1 MMKKIFLICLAVL
14 SFQYSFSQIEL
25 PAILGNNMV
34 LQQKSHVKLWGQAAK
49 NSKVEITTSWNHKTY
64 QLDADDSGKW
74 IGKIETPTAGGPY
87 QVTFRDSESEL
98 TLTGILIGEV
108 WVCSGQSNMEMPMV
122 GKKNQ
127 PILNSEEIIQNSS
140 NSQLHLFNVKR
151 AFKTTP
157 QEDVKGAWE
166 EAGPETVA
174 NFSAVAYQFGEKI
187 QEELG
192 VPVGIIVSSWGGT
205 PIRAWMSEE
214 GLKEVPGMLKIKDK
228 AAFRQPSV
236 LYNAMLAPITSY
248 TIAGF
253 LWYQGENDR
262 RHAHL
267 YEKALPA
274 MARQWRKDWGDDDLP
289 FYYVQIAPWLYTP
302 DKGKLFSPYLREA
315 QLKAM
320 DHISNGAMVV
330 TADVGSN
337 KTIHPPNKT
346 IVAERLA
353 NCALA
358 QTYDKD
364 VACYGPLYKSFKAD
378 DGQIEVRF
386 KHNEGLYL
394 KDSATQNFEIA
405 GEDQVFYPAE
415 AHIEGGKLLLKNEKV
430 KEPVAARYG
439 FKNYFEGNLFNEAGL
454 PASPFRTDN
463 WEMK

>member
-1 MMKKIFLICLAVL
+1 MKNIFLLCLAIL
-14 SFQYSFSQIEL
+14 SFQYSFSKIEL

-34 LQQKSHVKLWGQAAK
+34 LQQKSHVKLWGHAAK
-49 NSKVEITTSWNHKTY
+49 NSKVEITTSWDHKTY
-64 QLDADDSGKW
+64 QLNANDSGDW
-74 IGKIETPTAGGPY
+74 VEKIETPTAGGPY
-87 QVTFRDSESEL
+87 QISFRDSEDEL
-98 TLTGILIGEV
+98 TLSGILIGEV

-122 GKKNQ
+122 GKKDQ

-140 NSQLHLFNVKR
+140 NPQLHLFNVER
-151 AFKTTP
+151 AFKPTP
-157 QEDVKGAWE
+157 QEDLKGAWM
-166 EAGPETVA
+166 EAKPETVA
-174 NFSAVAYQFGEKI
+174 NFSAVAYQFGKRL
-187 QEELG
+187 QKELG

-248 TIAGF
+248 SIAGF

-262 RHAHL
+262 RHAHF

-274 MARQWRKDWGDDDLP
+274 MARQWRKDWNNEDLP

-302 DKGKLFSPYLREA
+302 DKGKIFSAYLREA

-320 DHISNGAMVV
+320 DDISNGAMVV
-330 TADVGSN
+330 TADVGSD

-346 IVAERLA
+346 IVAERLV

-358 QTYDKD
+358 QTYNKD
-364 VACYGPLYKSFKAD
+364 IACYGPLYKSFKVD
-378 DGQIEVRF
+378 DGQIEVKF
-386 KHNEGLYL
+386 EYDDGLYL
-394 KDSATQNFEIA
+394 KGSASQNFEIA

-415 AHIEGGKLLLKNEKV
+415 AHVEDGKLILKSKKV

-439 FKNYFEGNLFNEAGL
+439 FKNYFEGNLYNENDL

>member
-1 MMKKIFLICLAVL
+1 MMKKIFLLFLAVL
-14 SFQYSFSQIEL
+14 SFQNSFSKIEL

-34 LQQKSHVKLWGQAAK
+34 LQQKSHVKLWGHAAK
-49 NSKVEITTSWNHKTY
+49 NSTVEITTSWNHKTY
-64 QLDADDSGKW
+64 KLNADGTGMW
-74 IGKIETPTAGGPY
+74 EEKIKTPAAGGPY
-87 QVTFRDSESEL
+87 QITFKDSDNEL
-98 TLTGILIGEV
+98 TLTGVLIGEV

-127 PILNSEEIIQNSS
+127 PVLNSEEIIQNSS
-140 NSQLHLFNVKR
+140 NPQLHLFNVER

-157 QEDVKGAWE
+157 QNDVKGTWE
-166 EAGPETVA
+166 EAKPETVA
-174 NFSAVAYQFGEKI
+174 NFSAVAYQFGKKI
-187 QEELG
+187 QKELG
-192 VPVGIIVSSWGGT
+192 IPVGIIVSSWGGT
-205 PIRAWMSEE
+205 PIRAWMSKE
-214 GLKEVPGMLKIKDK
+214 GLKEVPGMLEIKDK

-248 TIAGF
+248 PIAGF

-262 RHAHL
+262 RHANL

-274 MARQWRKDWGDDDLP
+274 MARQWKNDWDNNKLP

-302 DKGKLFSPYLREA
+302 DKGKIFSAYLREA

-320 DHISNGAMVV
+320 DDISKGAMVV
-330 TADVGSN
+330 TADIGSN

-346 IVAERLA
+346 VVAERLA

-364 VACYGPLYKSFKAD
+364 VACYGPLYKSFKID
-378 DGQIEVRF
+378 D
-386 KHNEGLYL
+386 NEMEIKFEYDDGLYL
-394 KDSATQNFEIA
+394 KDNASQNFEIA
-405 GEDQVFYPAE
+405 GKDQVFYPAE
-415 AHIEGGKLLLKNEKV
+415 AHIEDDELILKSDKV

-439 FKNYFEGNLFNEAGL
+439 FKNYFEGNLYNEAGL

>member
-1 MMKKIFLICLAVL
+1 MLFLAIL
-14 SFQYSFSQIEL
+14 SFQYSFSNIEL

-34 LQQKSHVKLWGQAAK
+34 LQQKSRVKLWGQAVK
-49 NSKVEITTSWNHKTY
+49 NSEVEITTSWNGKTY
-64 QLDADDSGKW
+64 RLHANSSGNWDK
-74 IGKIETPTAGGPY
+74 KIKTPVAGGPY
-87 QVTFRDSESEL
+87 QITFKDSENEL

-108 WVCSGQSNMEMPMV
+108 WLCSGQSNMEMPMI

-127 PILNSEEIIQNSS
+127 PILNSEEIIQNSANS
-140 NSQLHLFNVKR
+140 NLHLFNVAR
-151 AFKTTP
+151 AFKRTP
-157 QEDVKGAWE
+157 QDDVKGSWK
-166 EAGPETVA
+166 EAKAESVA
-174 NFSAVAYQFGEKI
+174 NFSAVAYQFGKRLQEK
-187 QEELG
+187 LN

-214 GLKEVPGMLKIKDK
+214 GLKDVPGMLELKDK
-228 AAFRQPSV
+228 AAFRQQSV
-236 LYNAMLAPITSY
+236 LYNAMLAPLTSY
-248 TIAGF
+248 SIAGF

-274 MARQWRKDWGDDDLP
+274 MVRQWRKDWGDKKLP
-289 FYYVQIAPWLYTP
+289 FYYAQIAPWLYTP
-302 DKGKLFSPYLREA
+302 DKGKIFSAYLREA

-320 DHISNGAMVV
+320 DDISNGAMVV

-346 IVAERLA
+346 VVAERLA

-358 QTYDKD
+358 KTYDKE

-378 DGQIEVRF
+378 DGQIEVKF

-405 GEDQVFYPAE
+405 GEDQIFYPAE
-415 AHIEGGKLLLKNEKV
+415 AHIEGGKLVLKSQRV
-430 KEPVAARYG
+430 KEPMAARYG
-439 FKNYFEGNLFNEAGL
+439 FKNYFEGNLYNEAGL
-454 PASPFRTDN
+454 PASPFRTDDWKMN
-463 WEMK
+463 